1 MHAAGT
7 SLPLYGAG
15 LSLHL
20 MHTAI
25 VLSQDFYAALVQQ
38 CSLLMPTKAAMSP
51 WSHVHRLL
59 SRTWPF
65 VLVVCVQL
73 VLAAVS
79 IQLLSGMRAIVAGES
94 IWSRAQMDAV
104 FYLDR
109 YASQGT
115 EEAYL
120 QFRQAL
126 EVPLG
131 DRQARQALDHSPTD
145 LPQAREGFLRGGNHP
160 GDIDTTVT
168 VLRLTWEMEW
178 MRSTIALWRSA
189 DSYLD
194 QLIILATE
202 IRSART
208 QPHHAIDTL
217 QIQAW
222 QMEISQISR
231 STAPLTKAFSESLGT
246 HSRTIT
252 KALLGIHLSAATLLV
267 LLVMLSLSRMQ
278 ALRHNAESALHS
290 ERERGLST
298 LVALGDG
305 VLTLHSDGTVLHANP
320 AAESM
325 LGVRSDQLYGQL
337 LQEVLNFEP
346 SDPEAHD
353 TLLTRLKESTHP
365 FRDETIRWIHRD
377 SDQQKLAIKLMGSP
391 IHHDGRLTGAVLVLH
406 DVTREQ
412 NYMHQLNWQASHDA
426 LTGLENR
433 GEFRTRLEQL
443 LNTPR
448 HLMRPAILL
457 HLNLDQFKLI
467 NDGNGYAA
475 GDEVLREVCQC
486 ISRHIQE
493 GDAVARLGGDEFGVL
508 LHNCN
513 ADQGL
518 GIAEKLRQG
527 IQQLQLQWG
536 RRMLR
541 TGVSIGVVHIT
552 AAEACAQDLLRM
564 ADMAC
569 LRAKEMGR
577 NKVFVYEHEDHA
589 FQRYMGDMDWI
600 ERVRTALEQNR
611 FCLFAQTLAP
621 LQTGEELG
629 AHFEVLLRM
638 TDPLGQIVPPGHFIP
653 AAERYGLMPALDRWV
668 ITQAMRT
675 LAQNPRQM
683 LQVHSCAINLSGTS
697 LGDTSLLG
705 FIQQQ
710 IAEFHIPAQILCFEI
725 TETSAIANLDNAIRL
740 MSELQKQG
748 CRFSLDDFGAGMSSF
763 NYLKRLPVDY
773 LKIDGGFVCDM
784 LSNPSNYAMVEM
796 ISQIGHMM
804 GKRTVAE
811 FVEDEATICA
821 LQKMG
826 VDYGQGYCIAKPIP
840 LNLEYFSAPT
850 TLAAQRF
857 GLQNPTELHAAS
869 RQA

>member
-1 MHAAGT
+1 
-7 SLPLYGAG
+7 
-15 LSLHL
+15 
-20 MHTAI
+20 
-25 VLSQDFYAALVQQ
+25 
-38 CSLLMPTKAAMSP
+38 MPAKAAMSP

-168 VLRLTWEMEW
+168 VLRLTWDMEW
-178 MRSTIALWRSA
+178 MRSIIALWRSA

-194 QLIILATE
+194 QLITLATE

-278 ALRHNAESALHS
+278 ILSHNAESALHS

-305 VLTLHSDGTVLHANP
+305 VLTLHSVGTGLHAKP

-353 TLLTRLKESTHP
+353 ALLTRLKESTHP

-391 IHHDGRLTGAVLVLH
+391 IHHDGRLAGAVLVLH

-508 LHNCN
+508 LHN
-513 ADQGL
+513 
-518 GIAEKLRQG
+518 
-527 IQQLQLQWG
+527 
-536 RRMLR
+536 
-541 TGVSIGVVHIT
+541 
-552 AAEACAQDLLRM
+552 
-564 ADMAC
+564 
-569 LRAKEMGR
+569 
-577 NKVFVYEHEDHA
+577 
-589 FQRYMGDMDWI
+589 
-600 ERVRTALEQNR
+600 
-611 FCLFAQTLAP
+611 
-621 LQTGEELG
+621 
-629 AHFEVLLRM
+629 
-638 TDPLGQIVPPGHFIP
+638 
-653 AAERYGLMPALDRWV
+653 
-668 ITQAMRT
+668 
-675 LAQNPRQM
+675 
-683 LQVHSCAINLSGTS
+683 
-697 LGDTSLLG
+697 
-705 FIQQQ
+705 
-710 IAEFHIPAQILCFEI
+710 
-725 TETSAIANLDNAIRL
+725 
-740 MSELQKQG
+740 
-748 CRFSLDDFGAGMSSF
+748 
-763 NYLKRLPVDY
+763 
-773 LKIDGGFVCDM
+773 
-784 LSNPSNYAMVEM
+784 
-796 ISQIGHMM
+796 
-804 GKRTVAE
+804 
-811 FVEDEATICA
+811 
-821 LQKMG
+821 
-826 VDYGQGYCIAKPIP
+826 
-840 LNLEYFSAPT
+840 
-850 TLAAQRF
+850 
-857 GLQNPTELHAAS
+857 
-869 RQA
+869 